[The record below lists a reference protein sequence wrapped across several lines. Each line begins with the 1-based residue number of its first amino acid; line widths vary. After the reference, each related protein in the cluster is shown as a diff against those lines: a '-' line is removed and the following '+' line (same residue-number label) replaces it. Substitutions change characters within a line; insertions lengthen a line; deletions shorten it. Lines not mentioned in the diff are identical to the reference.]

1 MPFQEIIHQGHI
13 ITIVYVPPRWQASIF
28 PRRADMPSLPRSAQ
42 LVSEST
48 FDGVVALAKSQIEKL
63 SSGPPPP

>member
-1 MPFQEIIHQGHI
+1 MPFQEIIYQDHI

-28 PRRADMPSLPRSAQ
+28 PRRADMPCLPRSAQ
-42 LVSEST
+42 LVSDTT

-63 SSGPPPP
+63 ASGLPHR